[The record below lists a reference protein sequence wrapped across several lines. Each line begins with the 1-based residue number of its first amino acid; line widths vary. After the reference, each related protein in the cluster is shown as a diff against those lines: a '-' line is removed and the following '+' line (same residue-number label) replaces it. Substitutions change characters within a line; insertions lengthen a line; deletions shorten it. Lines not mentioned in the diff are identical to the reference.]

1 MVKTGCETD
10 GSICG
15 TTPDCIDCITHLG
28 SPPRPH
34 CYQPFPAWPVTG
46 LTNSLMMGISCNCYC
61 LYTDTEYLERDNRW
75 SRSSITIWHW
85 RWRLSSWDIDM
96 AIHNEITPSC
106 VIVDCWC
113 EIRGIISK
121 FLSFFLIFDCS
132 HLHLIHCMKLLYL
145 HFPGAAGPPGDTVPV
160 RWGHLT
166 AISSSGVN
174 SGQPDSAIILP
185 SQSGNW

>member
-1 MVKTGCETD
+1 MCGKIVSRND
-10 GSICG
+10 GKWLHHN
-15 TTPDCIDCITHLG
+15 TPDCIDCITHLG

-75 SRSSITIWHW
+75 SRSSITIWHC
-85 RWRLSSWDIDM
+85 RWSLSSWDIDI
-96 AIHNEITPSC
+96 ATHNKITPSC

-121 FLSFFLIFDCS
+121 WTSFSLFSWYLIA
-132 HLHLIHCMKLLYL
+132 LISILFIEWSM
-145 HFPGAAGPPGDTVPV
+145 
-160 RWGHLT
+160 
-166 AISSSGVN
+166 
-174 SGQPDSAIILP
+174 IIFTSPYQCPQLP
-185 SQSGNW
+185 SAPGPAWWHCACEVRTLDCN